1 MVGALGV
8 VEHQSVGEFLV
19 EEGEVSEEQIF
30 GIVEE
35 GFRES
40 AMEALGRSIHF
51 RGLRVGRPTGD
62 PLFREDLGEAGL
74 ELGAVVRQEHLR
86 RLGQERQGDFEG
98 GPGMAGDF
106 AGDGDDQ
113 GEGAGGV
120 DEGDE
125 VAADAVK
132 HLKSTN
138 MLERLNEE
146 IKRRTRVVRIF
157 PNTESCLRLVRA
169 LCVEIHEAWLEGN
182 RYLNMELLA
191 EHRRGRL
198 PATAS

>member
-19 EEGEVSEEQIF
+19 AAAEVGEEPVF
-30 GIVEE
+30 VVVDE
-35 GFRES
+35 GFLES

-51 RGLRVGRPTGD
+51 GGLRVGRPTGD
-62 PLFREDLGEAGL
+62 PLFRKNLGEAGL

-98 GPGMAGDF
+98 GPGLAGDF
-106 AGDGDDQ
+106 AGDGDGQ

-146 IKRRTRVVRIF
+146 IKRRTRVVRSS
-157 PNTESCLRLVRA
+157 PHTESCLRLVRT
-169 LCVEIHEAWLEGN
+169 LCVETHEAWLEDN

-191 EHRRGRL
+191 EQRRERL
-198 PATAS
+198 RAAA